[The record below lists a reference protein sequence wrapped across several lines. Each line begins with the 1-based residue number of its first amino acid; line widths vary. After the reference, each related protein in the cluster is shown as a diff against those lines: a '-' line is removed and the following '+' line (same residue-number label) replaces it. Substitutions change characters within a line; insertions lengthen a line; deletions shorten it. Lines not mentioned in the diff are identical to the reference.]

1 MDSPW
6 TSLAAG
12 IALCAG
18 GVYLF
23 FKNVFED
30 DKSIVKPLLIV
41 VAGIVLVAIAM
52 AEFYHIKL

>member
-6 TSLAAG
+6 TLLAAG

-18 GVYLF
+18 GIYLF
-23 FKNVFED
+23 YKNAFEE

-41 VAGIVLVAIAM
+41 VAGIVLIAM
-52 AEFYHIKL
+52 ATADFYHVKL

>member
-23 FKNVFED
+23 FKNAFED

-52 AEFYHIKL
+52 AEFYHTKL